1 MSIVECG
8 CNGQL
13 SGHLLDGEPYIERTT
28 DIGFCAL
35 HAAAP
40 ALLAAL
46 KGSLDVVTYL
56 IELALDEHGQAVDA
70 ERVRRWS
77 SQAREAIRE
86 AKGEA

>member
-40 ALLAAL
+40 KLLAAL
-46 KGSLDVVTYL
+46 KGLLEHVKMHESKDLLICGHVT
-56 IELALDEHGQAVDA
+56 QA
-70 ERVRRWS
+70 EK
-77 SQAREAIRE
+77 AIRE
-86 AKGEA
+86 ADLGVQKSVGDEASS